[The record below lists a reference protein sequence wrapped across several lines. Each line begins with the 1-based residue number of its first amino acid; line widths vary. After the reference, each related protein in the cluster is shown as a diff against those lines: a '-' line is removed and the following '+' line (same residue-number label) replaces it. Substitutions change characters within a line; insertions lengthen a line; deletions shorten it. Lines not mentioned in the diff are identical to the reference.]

1 MENWDEV
8 IIKTDFMKGLIS
20 RLISKALKEKIGQI
34 NELDIT
40 DRNEKFRAHLNVDA
54 EISMKELEEILKSIV

>member
-20 RLISKALKEKIGQI
+20 RLISKAMKEKSDMMQ
-34 NELDIT
+34 
-40 DRNEKFRAHLNVDA
+40 KFRLMNWTSRTGMRSFVL
-54 EISMKELEEILKSIV
+54 I